1 MGHANLDDV
10 PARQSPYGAD
20 VKRRLAELPLH
31 AGSAPPWL
39 FQRMRKLAGAL
50 TMAVVDEY
58 GPGKMLRRLADP

>member
-1 MGHANLDDV
+1 
-10 PARQSPYGAD
+10 

-50 TMAVVDEY
+50 TMAVVDEC